1 MGNEPY
7 IRTEFTLTAEI
18 NGIEFKDVVAYQ
30 AGFALNVIPTCS
42 LTLAAGREVR
52 TGEEATIHKH
62 LNDLKPRSKAK
73 VTLTIKSTEGRRQSP
88 IIDGMKD
95 GTYVI
100 FEGYYAGIGYQRA
113 HNNAAYTIHLI
124 HWLDDLNCSAVL
136 NGNWFPGAP
145 HDLAQSASIS
155 AVSQLSGGSTTYT
168 AGVPLIDLKVGDENI
183 ISKKRMKSD
192 LWADVLKPIFEAI
205 AKMRHMYTQSD
216 GEDFV
221 PDTAGDQPANNA
233 AALKALER
241 MVGDAPL
248 PAKLDMD
255 LGEIDDLLISISAH
269 EGISRFVM
277 NGMAYNSFWSKITGE
292 IGPSFLFSISPGV
305 TFAQPIPFFPGLKK
319 EYKTIYGEE
328 YNYANFNANV
338 AHLIESINVFYSP
351 QSSSGIKDGGRVPAS
366 VGYRNPW
373 GMYPEPGDIDIRGNI
388 MARDPPLWLSNVR
401 YAILWTRETT
411 LYAPGGSTADP
422 EKGKPTSSEGPMRP
436 KEIEE
441 NVKKSTILTRFCEHW
456 YKSAILGQ
464 RYGELSGKFR
474 LDIAPGSIVKIE
486 PPDSAI
492 GAEKMTM
499 WASVVQ
505 VGLMINAE
513 THQAGTSLVLSNLR
527 NRVENNDTKHF
538 TLDKPPLYQTP
549 WPGGPLVVGME

>member
-7 IRTEFTLTAEI
+7 IRTEFTLTATI
-18 NGIEFKDVVAYQ
+18 NGVEFKDVVAYQ
-30 AGFALNVIPTCS
+30 SAFALNVIPTCS

-52 TGEEATIHKH
+52 SGDEATIHKN
-62 LNDLKPRSKAK
+62 LDSLEPRSKAT
-73 VTLTIKSTEGRRQSP
+73 VRLTIKSTQGRLSEP
-88 IIDGMKD
+88 ILAGMKD
-95 GTYVI
+95 GTYTI
-100 FEGYYAGIGYQRA
+100 FEGYYAGMGYQRA
-113 HNNAAYTIHLI
+113 HNNATYTLHLI

-155 AVSQLSGGSTTYT
+155 AVSQLTGGSGTYT
-168 AGVPLIDLKVGDENI
+168 AGVPLIDIKADGGNI
-183 ISKKRMKSD
+183 ISKDNMEQD
-192 LWADVLKPIFEAI
+192 LWEKVLKPIFEAV
-205 AKMRHMYTQSD
+205 AKMRHMFTQTD
-216 GEDFV
+216 GDDFA
-221 PDTAGDQPANNA
+221 PDAAADGKENNA

-241 MVGDAPL
+241 MVGAAPI
-248 PAKLDMD
+248 PAKLDLD
-255 LGEIDDLLISISAH
+255 LGGLDALLISLSAH
-269 EGISRFVM
+269 EGISRFIL

-305 TFAQPIPFFPGLKK
+305 TFAQPIPFFAGLQK

-338 AHLIESINVFYSP
+338 AHLIESINVFYAP
-351 QSSSGIKDGGRVPAS
+351 QSSSGAIAGGKVPAS
-366 VGYRNPW
+366 VGYNEPW
-373 GMYPEPGDIDIRGNI
+373 GRYPPKGQVNIRGNI
-388 MARDPPLWLSNVR
+388 MARDPPLWLSNPR
-401 YAILWTRETT
+401 YAVLWTRETT
-411 LYAPGGSTADP
+411 LHTPAGSTADP
-422 EKGKPTSSEGPMRP
+422 QQGKEKSSEGPLRP
-436 KEIEE
+436 KDLEK
-441 NVKKSTILTRFCEHW
+441 NVRASTVMSRFCEHW

-474 LDIAPGSIVKIE
+474 LDIAPGSIVKIQ

-492 GAEKMTM
+492 GQEKMVM
-499 WASVVQ
+499 YGSVVQ

-527 NRVENNDTKHF
+527 NTKENQDTVHF
-538 TLDKPPLYQTP
+538 TAAKPPLYKTA

>member
-62 LNDLKPRSKAK
+62 LRDLEPRSKAK

-124 HWLDDLNCSAVL
+124 HWLDDLNCSSVL

-155 AVSQLSGGSTTYT
+155 AVSQLTGGSGTYT
-168 AGVPLIDLKVGDENI
+168 AGVPLIDLKADGENI
-183 ISKKRMKSD
+183 ISKRRMESD
-192 LWADVLKPIFEAI
+192 LWEEVLKPIFEAI
-205 AKMRHMYTQSD
+205 AKMRHMFTQTE
-216 GEDFV
+216 GADFGGDAAG
-221 PDTAGDQPANNA
+221 DTAGNNA
-233 AALKALER
+233 AALNALKR
-241 MVGDAPL
+241 MVGAAPI
-248 PAKLDMD
+248 PAKLDLD
-255 LGEIDDLLISISAH
+255 LTGLDALLISLSAH
-269 EGISRFVM
+269 EGISRFVL
-277 NGMAYNSFWSKITGE
+277 NGMAYSSFWSKITGE

-305 TFAQPIPFFPGLKK
+305 TFAQPIPFFAGLQK

-328 YNYANFNANV
+328 YNFANFNANV
-338 AHLIESINVFYSP
+338 AHLIESINVFYAP
-351 QSSSGIKDGGRVPAS
+351 QGSSGALDGGVMPAS
-366 VGYRNPW
+366 ISYAEPW
-373 GMYPEPGDIDIRGNI
+373 GRYPPKGKVDIRGNI
-388 MARDPPLWLSNVR
+388 MARDPPLWLSNPR
-401 YAILWTRETT
+401 YAVLWTRETT
-411 LYAPGGSTADP
+411 LHAPAGSTADP
-422 EKGKPTSSEGPMRP
+422 QKGKPTSSEGPKRP
-436 KEIEE
+436 KDLEKNIQD
-441 NVKKSTILTRFCEHW
+441 STIMTRFCEHW

-474 LDIAPGSIVKIE
+474 LDIAPGSIVKIQ
-486 PPDSAI
+486 PPDTAI
-492 GAEKMTM
+492 GQEKTVM
-499 WASVVQ
+499 WGSVVQ

-513 THQAGTSLVLSNLR
+513 THQAGTSFVLSNLR
-527 NRVENNDTKHF
+527 NPKENEDTLHF
-538 TLDKPPLYQTP
+538 TAAKPPLYKTA